1 VVKGQDF
8 MNKLIILS
16 LACIGF
22 LVPMP
27 VAANAPDPQQIDR
40 NFRGGSNL
48 LIAQYRGRQERRYY
62 VYYRSPN
69 GRIVA
74 WILDGFH
81 VDRRDAER
89 AARRLER
96 RGYRTDIRERTEAEH
111 HGGGWSRN
119 RDRDR

>member
-1 VVKGQDF
+1 
-8 MNKLIILS
+8 MNKIIILS

-22 LVPMP
+22 LVPIP
-27 VAANAPDPQQIDR
+27 VAANAPDLQQIDR
-40 NFRGGSNL
+40 NFCDL

-96 RGYRTDIRERTEAEH
+96 RGYRTDIRERREYEH
-111 HGGGWSRN
+111 HGGWG
-119 RDRDR
+119 RDRDRGHDNDRHRRL